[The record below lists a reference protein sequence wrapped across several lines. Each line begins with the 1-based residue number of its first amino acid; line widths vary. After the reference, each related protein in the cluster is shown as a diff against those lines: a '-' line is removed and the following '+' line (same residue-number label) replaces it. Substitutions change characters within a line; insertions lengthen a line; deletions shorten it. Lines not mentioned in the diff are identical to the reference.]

1 MIASLTQLG
10 RRSRMRFPVVLPLEY
25 THNGSRHRGVTR
37 NLSSSGIFIAEAELP
52 LGRRILVSIN
62 WPVPFDTG
70 CRLCLRVMG
79 TVVRCEP
86 NGSAIRI
93 SKYDF
98 HVRPAGSGAGHLVA
112 GGSIS

>member
-1 MIASLTQLG
+1 MTASIVQLG

-52 LGRRILVSIN
+52 LGWRILVSIN
-62 WPVPFDTG
+62 WPVPFEG
-70 CRLCLRVMG
+70 SCKLCLRVVG

-93 SKYDF
+93 SKYEF
-98 HVRPAGSGAGHLVA
+98 HVRPAASSAG
-112 GGSIS
+112 